1 MSAPP
6 IPMVV
11 VGGYLGAGK
20 TTLLNAL
27 LADADGQRIA
37 VLVNDFGSVNIDAAL
52 IRQRSAD
59 VIQLENGCICC
70 SIGDRL
76 AEALSAIAA
85 RRERPD
91 LLVIEASGVSDP
103 MRIAQVG
110 LLDHAF
116 RLNAIIVAVDVQHVH
131 ETLADRYVGD
141 MAHQQIA
148 SATVLALTHTDLA
161 SRAVTDRAAR
171 SAITLA
177 PQATLLR
184 TRMGKLPLAVFVD
197 VIRPPWSTGLRT
209 VPLSQQHGTDHG
221 GITTFTHV
229 TTRVFD
235 KQWLRQTLREFPVPL
250 LRVKGIIR
258 LAGHAQ
264 PKVLHVV
271 GGRIALSPYEGRCDE
286 HSTLVFIGRLSRS
299 DEDAIRLLLS

>member
-1 MSAPP
+1 MNIPP
-6 IPMVV
+6 IPLVV

-27 LADADGQRIA
+27 LAEAHGRRIV

-59 VIQLENGCICC
+59 VVQLENGCICC

-116 RLNAIIVAVDVQHVH
+116 RLNAVVVAVNVEHVH

-141 MAHQQIA
+141 MAYQQIA

-161 SRAVTDRAAR
+161 GRAATDRAAR
-171 SAITLA
+171 TATTIA
-177 PQATLLR
+177 PQATMLR
-184 TRMGKLPLAVFVD
+184 ARMGKLPLAVFVD
-197 VIRPPWSTGLRT
+197 MMAPPWSTGLRAIT
-209 VPLSQQHGTDHG
+209 RPQRHGTDHG

-235 KQWLRQTLREFPVPL
+235 KQWLRQTLRELPVPL
-250 LRVKGIIR
+250 LRAKGIVR
-258 LAGHAQ
+258 LAGHPQ

-271 GGRIALSPYEGRCDE
+271 GGRMALSPYEGGCDGL
-286 HSTLVFIGRLSRS
+286 STLVFIGRLKPG
-299 DEDAIRLLLS
+299 DEDSIRGLLS